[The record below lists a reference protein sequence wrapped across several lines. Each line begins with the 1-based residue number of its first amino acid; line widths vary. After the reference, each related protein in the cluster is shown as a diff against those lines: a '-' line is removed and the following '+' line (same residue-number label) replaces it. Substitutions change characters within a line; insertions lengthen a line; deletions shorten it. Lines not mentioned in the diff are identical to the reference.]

1 MSNAQALATLKIRWK
16 PEYADTYQWREQQL
30 ALFKADRY
38 HLVAAKIFYK
48 THPVEFIED
57 WCDTFDPRNS
67 GTGKLSTMPF
77 SLFPR
82 QREFIE
88 FLYSCL
94 IEEADGLVEKSR
106 DMGATWLCVAF
117 SAWMFLF
124 IDEVSVGWGSRKAM
138 QVDRIGDMSSIFEK
152 LRMML
157 RTIPNVFKPK
167 HFGDDNMAFMKVHSA
182 FSNSSI
188 TGESGDDIGRGG
200 RTRIYF
206 KDESAHYEH
215 PESIEAALG
224 DTTRVQIDISSV
236 NGLNNVFHR
245 KREAGVEW
253 VPGAKAVKGRT
264 NVFVMDWRDHPLK
277 TQEWYD
283 TRRQTAVDN
292 GLLHLFAQEV
302 DRDYSASVEGI
313 IIQAIWVKASVDAH
327 IKLGFDD
334 SGDWGAALDV
344 ADGGTDTNALA
355 ARKGVIL
362 KDVQEWGE
370 RDTGVTTRRAV
381 DGVRGLGQM
390 DLQYDC
396 IGIGSGIKAEA
407 NRLIDEDLMPRGLTL
422 VPWNAGGEVLNKDKR
437 VIEGDAQSPVNGD
450 LFTNLKAQAWWM
462 LARRFERTWR
472 AVRSLAPDATDLEKT
487 FTWNADDL
495 ISLPSSLKLLRKI
508 EKELSQATQT
518 QGGRLKMIVEKA
530 PDGAK
535 SPNLADAIVMCFWPV
550 SPRRLIIPRSV
561 LLDSRINRRKRF

>member
-1 MSNAQALATLKIRWK
+1 MTALRKPKWE
-16 PEYADTYQWREQQL
+16 PEYSAVYTRRADMLLEFQKNPARL
-30 ALFKADRY
+30 K
-38 HLVAAKIFYK
+38 AAKIYYRE
-48 THPVEFIED
+48 HPTEFIED

-77 SLFPR
+77 QLFPR
-82 QREFIE
+82 QRDFIE
-88 FLYSCL
+88 FLHSCL
-94 IEEADGLVEKSR
+94 KNDANGLVEKSR

-117 SAWMFLF
+117 SVWMFLF

-157 RTIPNVFKPK
+157 RTIPDVFWPE
-167 HFGDDNMAFMKVHSA
+167 GYGPDTASYMKIFA
-182 FSNSSI
+182 PGANSSI

-253 VPGAKAVKGRT
+253 SPGTEAETGRT
-264 NVFVMDWRDHPLK
+264 NVFVMDWSDHPHK
-277 TQEWYD
+277 TQSWYD
-283 TRRQTAVDN
+283 KRRQDAVDN

-302 DRDYSASVEGI
+302 DRDYSASVEGVI
-313 IIQAIWVKASVDAH
+313 INALWVKAAIDAH
-327 IKLGFDD
+327 VKLGFDD
-334 SGDWGAALDV
+334 SGEWGAALDV
-344 ADGGTDTNALA
+344 ADGGTDTNAIA

-381 DGVRGLGQM
+381 DSVRGLSDGM

-407 NRLIDEDLMPRGLTL
+407 NRLIDEDLMPRGLTF

-437 VIEGDAQSPVNGD
+437 VIDNDLQSPINGD

-462 LARRFERTWR
+462 LARRFERTYR
-472 AVRSLAPDATDLEKT
+472 AVRSISPDATDLEKT
-487 FTWNADDL
+487 FTWSADEL
-495 ISLPSSLKLLRKI
+495 ISIPSTLKLLRKV

-518 QGGRLKMIVEKA
+518 TGGRLKMVVEKA

-550 SPRRLIIPRSV
+550 SPRRLVIPRSV
-561 LLDSRINRRKRF
+561 LIDSRIPRRRRY